1 MIKYISII
9 FLSLLK
15 IAISLRYNGGPVGYG
30 VSQIPI
36 PPQQNLYS
44 YQQLLPYQYQ
54 GNLNYGVPMNYNSF
68 QYLSPYINSNGI
80 LGGYSS
86 YTPYSNSYQS
96 LFNSYNPS
104 SSYNLMVPSISS
116 LPYTST
122 YGSSNIFGYTNSG
135 MSITGGLAPS
145 SIAGY
150 PSYMGSY
157 PFVKKA

>member
-15 IAISLRYNGGPVGYG
+15 ITISLRYNGGPVGYG
-30 VSQIPI
+30 VSPI
-36 PPQQNLYS
+36 PMSPQQNLYS

-54 GNLNYGVPMNYNSF
+54 GNLNFGVPMNYNSYQF
-68 QYLSPYINSNGI
+68 QSPYINSNGI
-80 LGGYSS
+80 LGTYSS

-104 SSYNLMVPSISS
+104 SSYNLMIPSISS

-135 MSITGGLAPS
+135 MSITGGLTPS
-145 SIAGY
+145 SIASY
-150 PSYMGSY
+150 PSYIGSY